1 MAPECYKRSVLTKDV
16 VPWCMSFVCLFFSV
30 AHTPPTLRN
39 AVAQTLI
46 RGLSLNGHGFN
57 VVPFFLQVVFIVV
70 FIGVLTHEMISM
82 TSLMFF
88 FIFQSNLKKTL
99 EGLILRWMNF

>member
-1 MAPECYKRSVLTKDV
+1 M
-16 VPWCMSFVCLFFSV
+16 PWCMSFVCLFFSV